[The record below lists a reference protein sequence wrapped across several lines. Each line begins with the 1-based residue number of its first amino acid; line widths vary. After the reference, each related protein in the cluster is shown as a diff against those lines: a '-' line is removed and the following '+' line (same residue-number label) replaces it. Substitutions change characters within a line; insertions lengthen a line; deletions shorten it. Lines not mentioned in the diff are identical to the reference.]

1 MGCREA
7 VAVAEAECIVG
18 ASLAISS
25 CMMEAVALVVV
36 VAVAVATW
44 GEDEEDVIK
53 ASSSAAACVLVFMAA
68 VGGVASS
75 GTFVPMPVSLV
86 VVEVLA
92 DSFGSGLGTDS
103 LVMEKGAAVPPSVT
117 CTSGTTHA
125 HDPKASVVVSLGQGS
140 QIKEPS
146 LGAKVLSGQSKQ
158 FPIAV

>member
-1 MGCREA
+1 
-7 VAVAEAECIVG
+7 
-18 ASLAISS
+18 
-25 CMMEAVALVVV
+25 MMEAVALVVV
-36 VAVAVATW
+36 VVAGAAAAVVVAVATW

-117 CTSGTTHA
+117 CTSGKTHA